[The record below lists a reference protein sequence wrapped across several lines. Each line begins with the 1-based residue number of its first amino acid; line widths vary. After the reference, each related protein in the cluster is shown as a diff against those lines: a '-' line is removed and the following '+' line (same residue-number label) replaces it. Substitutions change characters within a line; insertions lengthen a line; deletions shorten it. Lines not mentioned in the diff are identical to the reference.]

1 MMLGKW
7 YARRHAELSSDAPE
21 DVIALALLAEDAT
34 GQDVLRIRRQEG
46 GYFMVTSGNAMIL
59 EAWLR
64 MNGIEAWS
72 GSPSWC
78 MVPDSCDKPGLAT
91 T

>member
-1 MMLGKW
+1 MMAATW
-7 YARRHAELSSDAPE
+7 YARRRSELAGEAPA

-34 GQDVLRIRRQEG
+34 GQDVVRIRRQDEA
-46 GYFMVTSGNAMIL
+46 YFIVTSGNAMIL

-78 MVPDSCDKPGLAT
+78 MVPG
-91 T
+91 

>member
-1 MMLGKW
+1 MMATTW
-7 YARRHAELSSDAPE
+7 YARRRSELAGGAPA
-21 DVIALALLAEDAT
+21 DVVSLALLAEDAT
-34 GQDVLRIRRQEG
+34 GQDVLRIRRRG
-46 GYFMVTSGNAMIL
+46 GYFMITSGNAMIL

-78 MVPDSCDKPGLAT
+78 MVPA
-91 T
+91 

>member
-1 MMLGKW
+1 MRLGRW
-7 YARRHAELSSDAPE
+7 DSRRESEPERDAAA
-21 DVIALALLAEDAT
+21 DVVALALHAEKAT
-34 GQDVLRIRRQEG
+34 GQDVLRVRRQG
-46 GYFMVTSGNAMIL
+46 GAYFIVTSGNGLIL

-78 MVPDSCDKPGLAT
+78 MVSGRM
-91 T
+91 

>member
-1 MMLGKW
+1 MAATW
-7 YARRHAELSSDAPE
+7 YAKRHAELSSDAPE

-34 GQDVLRIRRQEG
+34 GQDVLRIRRQDEA
-46 GYFMVTSGNAMIL
+46 YFIVTSGNAMIL

-78 MVPDSCDKPGLAT
+78 MVPDSCDRLGFART
-91 T
+91 

>member
-1 MMLGKW
+1 MILGNW
-7 YARRHAELSSDAPE
+7 YAKRESELACDAPGG
-21 DVIALALLAEDAT
+21 VVAMALLAEEAT
-34 GQDVLRIRRQEG
+34 GQGVLRIRRQG
-46 GYFMVTSGNAMIL
+46 KAYFIVTGDNAMIL

-78 MVPDSCDKPGLAT
+78 MLPVDVTDGLSR
-91 T
+91 

>member
-1 MMLGKW
+1 MMAATW
-7 YARRHAELSSDAPE
+7 YAKRRSQLACDAPE
-21 DVIALALLAEDAT
+21 HVVSLAVLAEDAT
-34 GQDVLRIRRQEG
+34 GQDVLRIRRQG
-46 GYFMVTSGNAMIL
+46 GSSFIVTSGNAMIL

-78 MVPDSCDKPGLAT
+78 MVPG
-91 T
+91 

>member
-1 MMLGKW
+1 MMSATW
-7 YARRHAELSSDAPE
+7 YAKRQSELAGDVPE
-21 DVIALALLAEDAT
+21 DIVALALLAEEAT
-34 GQDVLRIRRQEG
+34 GQGVLRIRRQG
-46 GYFMVTSGNAMIL
+46 KAYFIVTSDNAMIL

-78 MVPDSCDKPGLAT
+78 MVPG
-91 T
+91 

>member
-1 MMLGKW
+1 MILGRW
-7 YARRHAELSSDAPE
+7 YAKRQSELARDAPA
-21 DVIALALLAEDAT
+21 DVVALALRAEGAT
-34 GQDVLRIRRQEG
+34 GQDVLRIRRQG
-46 GYFMVTSGNAMIL
+46 GAYFIVTNGNAMIL

-78 MVPDSCDKPGLAT
+78 MVPS
-91 T
+91 

>member
-7 YARRHAELSSDAPE
+7 HARRHSELAGDAPE
-21 DVIALALLAEDAT
+21 DVVALALLAEAAT
-34 GQDVLRIRRQEG
+34 GQDVLRIRRQDKT
-46 GYFMVTSGNAMIL
+46 YFIVTSGDAMIL

-78 MVPDSCDKPGLAT
+78 MVPG
-91 T
+91 